1 MGRIFQKHVE
11 PKIETMKKTM
21 ILIASTV
28 LSVLALNAQNL
39 LINGDFEAGTLQPWW
54 VFVDASAA
62 AAVVDS
68 SNNSV
73 NYAEISNPG
82 SNTYDIQLIQELSE
96 DQIAELGDN
105 INKTYYL
112 TFDAIVPEERNCN
125 LFLGEIGG
133 SWTNLANGIVFT
145 FVPEQTTY
153 SASIKITQVFDAM
166 KFGLEIGIS
175 SVPVEFDNFM
185 LSMETPISVDHI
197 QPGSGKYKIFPNPA
211 TEMLN
216 VTVMNGTLVSLYSL
230 TGLLIE
236 SKTAVLNSVKFD
248 ISDLN
253 SGIYLISIQ
262 FDNSGVI
269 DRISIP

>member
-1 MGRIFQKHVE
+1 
-11 PKIETMKKTM
+11 MKKTL

-39 LINGDFEAGTLQPWW
+39 LINGDFEEATLQPWW

-62 AAVVDS
+62 AADVDS

-105 INKTYYL
+105 INETYYL
-112 TFDAIVPEERNCN
+112 TFDAIVTEERNCN

-166 KFGLEIGIS
+166 KFGLEIGTS
-175 SVPVEFDNFM
+175 SVPVEFDNLM
-185 LSMETPISVDHI
+185 LSTETPIAIDPIESA
-197 QPGSGKYKIFPNPA
+197 SGKYRIFPNPA
-211 TEMLN
+211 TEVLN
-216 VTVMNGTLVSLYSL
+216 VAVTKGTLVSLYSI

-236 SKTAVLNSVKFD
+236 SKTAINNQVDFD
-248 ISDLN
+248 VSKLN